1 MLALCFVATP
11 VLAAESSNYDFDY
24 FSVAGIESTHGTIY
38 TERGDIVP
46 VTVYFYGTG
55 NTTDVNLKVWIGG
68 YEYDYVHTASEM
80 FDVEDGVYYAKTL
93 QLQLPDDMNAEDEY
107 TLYLEMYDDDDY
119 TREEATIMVSKTRH
133 DVRIQDVIVDNSTE
147 AGDYTSVT
155 VRLENMGDKKEEDLR
170 VQISSEDLGIE
181 VATYLDELTN
191 DEIDNEDEENSGDV
205 TLNFKVDN
213 DALTGAYDLEVTVTY
228 DNGYTTVSETAIL
241 NINGAQE
248 DAGEVTVTVSDATEE
263 DSTKDFSTALKLGFG
278 ILAVLIVILAL
289 ILIVRR

>member
-24 FSVAGIESTHGTIY
+24 FAVADINADNGTIY
-38 TERGDIVP
+38 VERGDNVP

-68 YEYDYVHTASEM
+68 YEYDYTHTASEM
-80 FDVEDGVYYAKTL
+80 FDVEDGVWYRKVL
-93 QLQLPDDMNAEDEY
+93 NLQLPDDMNAEDEY

-119 TREEATIMVSKTRH
+119 IREEATIMVSKTRH

-191 DEIDNEDEENSGDV
+191 NEIDNEDEEESGDV
-205 TLNFKVDN
+205 SLNFKVDN
-213 DALTGAYDLEVTVTY
+213 EALTGAYDLEVTVTY
-228 DNGYTTVSETAIL
+228 NNGYSTVSETAVL
-241 NINGAQE
+241 NVNGAQE

-263 DSTKDFSTALKLGFG
+263 ESKDFSTALKLGFG